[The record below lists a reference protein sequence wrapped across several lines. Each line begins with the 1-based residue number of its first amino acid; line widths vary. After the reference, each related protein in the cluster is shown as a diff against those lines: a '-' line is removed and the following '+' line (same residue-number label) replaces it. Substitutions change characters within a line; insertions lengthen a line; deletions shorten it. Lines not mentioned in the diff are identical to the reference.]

1 MRFLKSSIL
10 VIILFIA
17 LSFLYGSICNAETNC
32 PKNHETVS
40 KSPPASSTN
49 TVTTAPS
56 DDDSGVDD
64 NYNSTGSFDEEEVP
78 PASEESLTSDDPHTK
93 AADDKI

>member
-1 MRFLKSSIL
+1 MRFLKSGIL

-32 PKNHETVS
+32 SKNHDAVS
-40 KSPPASSTN
+40 KNPPSSSVN
-49 TVTTAPS
+49 ADNPAPS
-56 DDDSGVDD
+56 EDDSGVDD
-64 NYNSTGSFDEEEVP
+64 NYNNTGSFDEEEVP
-78 PASEESLTSDDPHTK
+78 PASDEGLTSDDPHSK